1 MELPHLGKNCQ
12 YLDCNQLDFLPSH
25 CKFCD
30 LIFCE
35 EHRLRIEHDCKAL
48 QNDEEDE
55 ITTTTNK
62 MLMKNDDV
70 KCVICPVCK
79 KSIKFIKNEDINVT
93 VERHMQSEQECSRT
107 KNVVNRCPVKGCREI
122 LHIVNEFV
130 CSSCKQKVCLKHRF
144 ERDHDCDRIYRSQLI
159 PLGKPKSQILS
170 SMIKKTA
177 TTTQKQQKMKLQQLA
192 ESCVRCGK
200 LFPHRAAR
208 LAHRCSS
215 SNNNA
220 ADTTTK
226 SSCCVN

>member
-1 MELPHLGKNCQ
+1 MKPHDSLFIKYGTWHYVENVNTTKGCITLNLHSKNIS
-12 YLDCNQLDFLPSH
+12 YEIDE
-25 CKFCD
+25 KF
-30 LIFCE
+30 
-35 EHRLRIEHDCKAL
+35 A
-48 QNDEEDE
+48 
-55 ITTTTNK
+55 
-62 MLMKNDDV
+62 NDDV